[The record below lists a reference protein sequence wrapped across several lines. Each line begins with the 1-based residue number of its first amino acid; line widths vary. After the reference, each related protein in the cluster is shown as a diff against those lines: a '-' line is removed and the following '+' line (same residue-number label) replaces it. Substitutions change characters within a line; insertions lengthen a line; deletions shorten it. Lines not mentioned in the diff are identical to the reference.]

1 MFAGNQRYS
10 YQSPGAGSHGQNI
23 PANKMTPNC
32 NSDEFDQSAHNPL
45 SNQDDKIRE
54 IDNKV
59 DCVDEKVAKLGQQM
73 DLLLLHL
80 GVGGNKSNGSVSPR
94 DVRVCRASQADLK
107 MVQGQSIET
116 FSLQNGIVESD
127 VIFTL
132 AAAAEI
138 RNSIQ
143 SPVDPRTGIS
153 VENARSE
160 GSKTKGQFV
169 ASANRSSIPTNKTFP
184 AAEQSPLKSKDTY
197 NDGTMS
203 NSDSSDSFDSSRN
216 MSR

>member
-1 MFAGNQRYS
+1 
-10 YQSPGAGSHGQNI
+10 
-23 PANKMTPNC
+23 
-32 NSDEFDQSAHNPL
+32 
-45 SNQDDKIRE
+45 
-54 IDNKV
+54 
-59 DCVDEKVAKLGQQM
+59 M

-203 NSDSSDSFDSSRN
+203 DSDSSDSFDSSRN
-216 MSR
+216 MSRLNARRKPVVNGHTNESYVMTVRNVWQCGLFVWTNYLCV